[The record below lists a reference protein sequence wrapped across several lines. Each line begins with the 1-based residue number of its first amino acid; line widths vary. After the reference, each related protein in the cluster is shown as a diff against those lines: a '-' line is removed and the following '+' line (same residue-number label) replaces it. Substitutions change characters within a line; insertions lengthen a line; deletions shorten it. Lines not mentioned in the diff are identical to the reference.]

1 VPVARLVVTFPV
13 GSACIF
19 KHSRPA
25 LLSMLANLAGVR
37 FPHSRVLLQRTRL
50 AYVHLRNLLSDAK
63 RDRAARVSGYVTV
76 WLADE
81 VLVLYLQRG
90 EVVNAARLRTRG
102 SQIIPITEALGSIP
116 AEPEYGEICFHE
128 AEPEQLACMYHA
140 QSEPPMDWPGGLQV
154 TDPTALFPY
163 LLAMTF
169 DGVVEIQADGGMNYL
184 VFKNGTVRQAYLA
197 TAQKG
202 SLVER
207 VGKLF
212 GPELR
217 GAMLVRRWGP
227 PPPLPM
233 QAPPALVQAYRELV
247 GGLVRR
253 LGAENASVPA
263 IAEHARLTL
272 AAAHPVLGHFGTGD
286 APTPSDPVVD
296 TPALSAAV
304 AALVKEVLWAGA
316 GPSLDHQEVLREL
329 TWERRHVF
337 QSAGLFEHLP
347 WKVT

>member
-1 VPVARLVVTFPV
+1 M
-13 GSACIF
+13 S
-19 KHSRPA
+19 
-25 LLSMLANLAGVR
+25 ANLAGVR

-63 RDRAARVSGYVTV
+63 RDRTARVSGYVVV
-76 WLADE
+76 WLVDE
-81 VLVLYLQRG
+81 VLLLYLQRG
-90 EVVNAARLRTRG
+90 EVVNAARLRAQEA
-102 SQIIPITEALGSIP
+102 QIIPIAEAIASIP

-128 AEPEQLACMYHA
+128 AEPEQLACMHHA
-140 QSEPPMDWPGGLQV
+140 QSQPPMEWPGGLQV
-154 TDPTALFPY
+154 TDPSALFPY

-169 DGVVEIQADGGMNYL
+169 DGIVEIKADGGMNYL

-202 SLVER
+202 TLVER

-217 GAMLVRRWGP
+217 SAMLVRRWGP
-227 PPPLPM
+227 PPPLPV
-233 QAPPALVQAYRELV
+233 QAPPALVLAYRELV
-247 GGLVRR
+247 AGLVRR
-253 LGAENASVPA
+253 LGADNASAPA
-263 IAEHARLTL
+263 IAEHARTTL
-272 AAAHPVLGHFGTGD
+272 AVTHPVLAHFGTGD
-286 APTPSDPVVD
+286 APAPSDPIVD
-296 TPALSAAV
+296 TPELSAAV
-304 AALVKEVLWAGA
+304 GAWVKEVLWAGA
-316 GPSLDHQEVLREL
+316 GPALDHEEVLREL